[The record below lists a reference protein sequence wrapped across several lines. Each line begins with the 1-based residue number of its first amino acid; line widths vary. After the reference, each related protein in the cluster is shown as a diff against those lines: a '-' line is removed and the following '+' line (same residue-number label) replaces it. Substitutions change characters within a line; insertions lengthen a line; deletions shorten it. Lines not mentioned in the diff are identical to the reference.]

1 MDSNDPRMMIL
12 DADPAKYIRTPSGAV
27 VVMIK
32 AAEGYAAYFLG
43 LRMFELV
50 KAVFP
55 ICSFMPIEILS
66 LLVPKKTAG
75 FFIPAE
81 VSKVFYP
88 RLVFGG
94 LNIVNI
100 LGTAAA
106 AAVCVILACIL
117 LEAVLSVL
125 LFVFLT
131 GSRHLA
137 IYSSWKDFCLCHM

>member
-12 DADPAKYIRTPSGAV
+12 DADPAKYIRTPSGAAI
-27 VVMIK
+27 VMIK

-43 LRMFELV
+43 LRMLELV

-106 AAVCVILACIL
+106 AAAAFLSARLMTWQNLYVLAFGL
-117 LEAVLSVL
+117 LA
-125 LFVFLT
+125 FK
-131 GSRHLA
+131 HLA

>member
-43 LRMFELV
+43 LRMLELV

-66 LLVPKKTAG
+66 LLVPNHNHRLSRWFVLRLQGATTSQRLKAHR
-75 FFIPAE
+75 
-81 VSKVFYP
+81 KVCQPHILFYK
-88 RLVFGG
+88 
-94 LNIVNI
+94 
-100 LGTAAA
+100 
-106 AAVCVILACIL
+106 
-117 LEAVLSVL
+117 S
-125 LFVFLT
+125 
-131 GSRHLA
+131 
-137 IYSSWKDFCLCHM
+137 